1 MTNMDTCKSCPTLEH
16 NTNIPSRAEGCTDA
30 NCPGLGATGCTC
42 RVRELNDQLRTRMCG
57 GLVHM
62 TNGVAALE
70 SWPGES
76 AQIDKWIFCLT
87 AA

>member
-1 MTNMDTCKSCPTLEH
+1 MPKAHFTYL
-16 NTNIPSRAEGCTDA
+16 
-30 NCPGLGATGCTC
+30 
-42 RVRELNDQLRTRMCG
+42 VDQSPPDLQQGDVLRRTER
-57 GLVHM
+57 LINLIEDYHKYYLRDNYLAFSVL
-62 TNGVAALE
+62 TQ